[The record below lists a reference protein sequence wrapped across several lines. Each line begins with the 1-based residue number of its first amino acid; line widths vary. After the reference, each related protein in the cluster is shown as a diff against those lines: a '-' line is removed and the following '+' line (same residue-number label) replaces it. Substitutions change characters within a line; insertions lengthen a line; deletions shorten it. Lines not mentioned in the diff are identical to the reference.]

1 MWGTAFSPPL
11 KLKVWT
17 KCQLTDITFHSSD
30 FNGKN
35 KFWQSFPSVK
45 SLGYSLGIERINAS
59 KIHIFFLGTPL
70 LPAIYLTDY
79 AFYYHVNCFRLK
91 EKKSINLPSV
101 SHKIK
106 KSISRSI

>member
-91 EKKSINLPSV
+91 EKK
-101 SHKIK
+101 KY
-106 KSISRSI
+106 